1 MLSTVM
7 TLKYFIKKLLNLKS
21 AKRAYMNLA
30 KREEILK
37 EQVNQAETDK
47 MTNQEETM
55 KTSRKHEGRAQW
67 QGI

>member
-1 MLSTVM
+1 
-7 TLKYFIKKLLNLKS
+7 
-21 AKRAYMNLA
+21 MNLA